1 MTATAATEAETD
13 ASSTY
18 DFDDEFQ
25 LKLTSLVLQSTEFNQ
40 RVEGLID
47 PSYLSDRSNQLLV
60 RIVQGYF
67 DKYRFTPS
75 KAVLTTLVKE
85 AMDSKLVR
93 KDDLTDLVPRIKEAY
108 AQDLS
113 DAEFISDRVSQ
124 FARRKALE
132 EAIFEAADK
141 IDKGKFEQVEGI
153 IKKALQVGLNEE
165 TNRYDFWESVESR
178 AEYRTEV
185 AAGRIKPTGITTGQP
200 QIDKLLYHM
209 GWGRKELSILMGP
222 AKSGKSMSLIGFAV
236 AASIAGYNVCY
247 VTLEVAA
254 RIIAD
259 RTDANLSGVRMADLN
274 SAIGVVKGRVSAS
287 SAKAGAFDIFDY
299 PTGSLSPSDL
309 RRLVAKK
316 AAAGVKYDL
325 IVVDYADLMRP
336 DVHSSESRENSRQI
350 YVGLR
355 GIAHEFDAAV
365 LSATQTNRE
374 GFKATSGKMEHVA
387 EDINKARTVD
397 LLLSLNA
404 SEEERANG
412 EARIYFAASRNQ
424 KSDITVRVKT
434 DFEKARYVERILGI
448 ES

>member
-1 MTATAATEAETD
+1 M
-13 ASSTY
+13 
-18 DFDDEFQ
+18 
-25 LKLTSLVLQSTEFNQ
+25 
-40 RVEGLID
+40 
-47 PSYLSDRSNQLLV
+47 
-60 RIVQGYF
+60 
-67 DKYRFTPS
+67 
-75 KAVLTTLVKE
+75 
-85 AMDSKLVR
+85 
-93 KDDLTDLVPRIKEAY
+93 
-108 AQDLS
+108 
-113 DAEFISDRVSQ
+113 
-124 FARRKALE
+124 
-132 EAIFEAADK
+132 
-141 IDKGKFEQVEGI
+141 VEGI

-165 TNRYDFWESVESR
+165 TNRYDFWQSVESR

-185 AAGRIKPTGITTGQP
+185 AAGRIKPNGITTGHK
-200 QIDKLLYHM
+200 QIDDLLYHK

-236 AASIAGYNVCY
+236 AASIAGFNVCV

-259 RTDANLSGVRMADLN
+259 RTDACISGVRMADLA
-274 SAIGVVKGRVSAS
+274 SAIAIVKGRVSSS
-287 SAKAGAFDIFDY
+287 SASAGVLDIYDY

-309 RRLVAKK
+309 RRLIAKK
-316 AAAGVKYDL
+316 LAAGVKYDL
-325 IVVDYADLMRP
+325 IVVDYADLMRA

-374 GFKATSGKMEHVA
+374 GFKATAGKMEHVA

-424 KSDITVRVKT
+424 KSDITIRVKT
-434 DFEKARYVERILGI
+434 EIDKARYVEKILAV
-448 ES
+448 ET